1 MSDVRNINYFC
12 DSLKRI
18 ALKYINKIWII
29 IVVMIAGCVPPTEEV
44 ITEVN
49 LNYNS
54 SELQQA
60 YNYLDRHEID
70 SLLAYTNHPD
80 PSFRVLVADGFSAIR
95 DESGIDSLNVLLND
109 PITRVRSAA
118 AYALGQTG
126 SSDAVPPLLEA
137 FKVKDTIEVN
147 STVNATILEAVGKTG
162 DVTLL
167 RSLATVS
174 TYRET
179 DTLLLL
185 GQARAIYRYG
195 LRGVTTPEATDLMVE
210 YVTDTKYPR
219 DVRLM
224 AAHYLQRTRGISIED
239 YKFRIAETFSKE
251 DDSYIKMALATA
263 LSKTTDRGIMDILI
277 GGLKEETDYRV
288 KVNILKAL
296 GSYPYIRVIDVIL
309 SALND
314 SNLHVANTAANFLI
328 NNGNS
333 ADATL
338 YRGFIQDT
346 MDWQIKIKMY
356 AGILNNIPAYY
367 TRTKS
372 IYRNDLVTLHEQ
384 SENPYE
390 KAAIIDALSYDPLNY
405 KLITELG
412 FEGEA
417 VEKTTAMRGLGRILA
432 SADYNRIFRGGA
444 RRVRTE
450 ILDLI
455 KTGIATGDA
464 GMIAVAGDIIQNAD
478 ENLMTLLEDIS
489 FLEEASAKLELPR
502 EVESYNAL
510 QAAMAHIKGETFE
523 QSPPEYNHPIQWSVL
538 NSISDSSIINIR
550 TTRGIIKVQ
559 LYKKLTPGTVS
570 NFVELINQGFYDQ
583 KSFHRVVPNFVIQ
596 TGCPRGDGYGSQN
609 YSIRSE
615 LPQLY
620 YDDEGYIG
628 MASAGPDTESTQWF
642 ITHSPTPHLDG
653 NYTIFGKVIEGM
665 DVVHQITVGDKI
677 QDIIISG

>member
-1 MSDVRNINYFC
+1 M
-12 DSLKRI
+12 
-18 ALKYINKIWII
+18 KYINIIWVII
-29 IVVMIAGCVPPTEEV
+29 IVLVAGCVPPTEEV

-49 LNYNS
+49 LNYNKP
-54 SELQQA
+54 ELQQA

-80 PSFRVLVADGFSAIR
+80 PSYRILVANGFSSMKDVR
-95 DESGIDSLNVLLND
+95 GIDSLKILLND
-109 PITRVRSAA
+109 PVTKVRCAA

-126 SSDAVPPLLEA
+126 SSDAVQPLLEA
-137 FKVKDTIEVN
+137 FKAKDTLEVN
-147 STVNATILEAVGKTG
+147 STVNATILEAIGKTG

-195 LRGVTTPEATDLMVE
+195 LRGITTPEATDLMVE
-210 YVTDTKYPR
+210 YVTDNKYPG
-219 DVRLM
+219 DVRLI

-239 YKFRIAETFSKE
+239 YKFRLAETFTKE
-251 DDSYIKMALATA
+251 NDSYIKMALATA
-263 LSKTTDRGIMDILI
+263 LSKTTDRGVMDILI
-277 GGLKEETDYRV
+277 DDMKEEKDYRV

-296 GSYPYIRVIDVIL
+296 ASYPYIRVIDVIL
-309 SALND
+309 NALSDPNI
-314 SNLHVANTAANFLI
+314 HVASTAANFLI

-338 YRGFIQDT
+338 YKRFIQDT
-346 MDWQIKIKMY
+346 MSWQIKTKIY
-356 AGILNNIPAYY
+356 AGILHNIPPYY

-372 IYRNDLVTLHEQ
+372 IYRNDLLAIHKE

-390 KAAIIDALSYDPLNY
+390 KAAIINALSYDPLNY
-405 KLITELG
+405 RLITELG
-412 FEGEA
+412 FKGEA
-417 VEKTTAMRGLGRILA
+417 VEKTAAMSGLGRILA
-432 SADYNRIFRGGA
+432 SEDYNSIFRGGA

-455 KTGIATGDA
+455 KNGISTGDA
-464 GMIAVAGDIIQNAD
+464 GMIAVAGDIIQD
-478 ENLMTLLEDIS
+478 SDQNLLTLLEDFS
-489 FLEEASAKLELPR
+489 FLEEAASKLELPR

-510 QAAMAHIKGETFE
+510 QAAIAHIKGETYE
-523 QSPPEYNHPIQWSVL
+523 QVSPEYNHPIQWSVL
-538 NSISDSSIINIR
+538 HSISDSSIVNIR

-570 NFVELINQGFYDQ
+570 NFVELINQGFYSQ
-583 KSFHRVVPNFVIQ
+583 KTFHRVVPNFVIQ

-620 YDDEGYIG
+620 YDDQGYIG

-665 DVVHQITVGDKI
+665 DVVHKIIVGDRI